1 MSRQESHESLANP
14 AALNDFISSL
24 QRLFKIAI
32 YYPQGH
38 AILDKAT
45 KRFMVLLAALAG
57 DNPSVVLQ
65 DYRNTLILENV
76 EIDPDYPFVQEFK
89 DLMSTLGITAIRI
102 DREITMAEL
111 HQFVRKMISFKS
123 KIVTAKQFTQ
133 VEIEQLP
140 HSVEVTLKEF
150 LARQDASL
158 SRDSTGDSTENISSF
173 IDSLSSYGLNNNEI
187 NQCRE
192 LLNTLPNQLAE
203 NDIDI
208 SDLPHASWD
217 DIAHLLAN
225 VVNADRKTE
234 EDIRNRVTT
243 HTHINAL
250 AAILR
255 QLETKTQDKKSHE
268 AINLL
273 VSIIRRPLTEAENEL
288 DEDDDGAGRIFP
300 DDPSMSI
307 EEIQEFAAKNRLHP
321 RILTGIPQTSED
333 DEALSILMQLAQHD
347 QTLHTQI
354 RMQQIFRELLS
365 SELSEKKWEILSAG
379 LHLIVSQGKR
389 PHISS
394 TIKLITDPLRK
405 SPHSSPLHLLFL
417 TTQMCNSEEAKLL
430 WPYLVNEILISGS
443 SSDPQSYQFL
453 CQFVAKVPAADM
465 LAALPHLEVLEAFQ
479 DNKIAS
485 DIFNA
490 VPRNCYPFFAFLYK
504 TEIASYIGERI
515 LGGLRREPPDWLIK
529 AIVPLLD
536 LSQQEHKVFLY
547 SYLRQTAQK
556 TIPTALKGVAA
567 KIIVSALNELP
578 QERRNEGWII
588 HTIASLAQLQTKDSL
603 ALLDQIATHKKL
615 LFIPDWP
622 TECRKAAETAL
633 KSKKRQR

>member
-1 MSRQESHESLANP
+1 MSTQESHESLANP
-14 AALNDFISSL
+14 ATLNDFISSL

-38 AILDKAT
+38 TILDKAT

-89 DLMSTLGITAIRI
+89 DLLSTLGITAIRI

-150 LARQDASL
+150 LARQDATL

-173 IDSLSSYGLNNNEI
+173 IDSLSSYGLNSNEI

-203 NDIDI
+203 NNIDI

-225 VVNADRKTE
+225 VVNTDRKTE

-250 AAILR
+250 ASILR

-273 VSIIRRPLTEAENEL
+273 VSIIRRPLTEAE
-288 DEDDDGAGRIFP
+288 
-300 DDPSMSI
+300 
-307 EEIQEFAAKNRLHP
+307 
-321 RILTGIPQTSED
+321 
-333 DEALSILMQLAQHD
+333 
-347 QTLHTQI
+347 
-354 RMQQIFRELLS
+354 
-365 SELSEKKWEILSAG
+365 
-379 LHLIVSQGKR
+379 KR
-389 PHISS
+389 
-394 TIKLITDPLRK
+394 
-405 SPHSSPLHLLFL
+405 
-417 TTQMCNSEEAKLL
+417 A
-430 WPYLVNEILISGS
+430 
-443 SSDPQSYQFL
+443 
-453 CQFVAKVPAADM
+453 
-465 LAALPHLEVLEAFQ
+465 
-479 DNKIAS
+479 
-485 DIFNA
+485 
-490 VPRNCYPFFAFLYK
+490 
-504 TEIASYIGERI
+504 
-515 LGGLRREPPDWLIK
+515 
-529 AIVPLLD
+529 
-536 LSQQEHKVFLY
+536 
-547 SYLRQTAQK
+547 
-556 TIPTALKGVAA
+556 
-567 KIIVSALNELP
+567 
-578 QERRNEGWII
+578 
-588 HTIASLAQLQTKDSL
+588 
-603 ALLDQIATHKKL
+603 
-615 LFIPDWP
+615 
-622 TECRKAAETAL
+622 
-633 KSKKRQR
+633 